1 MTLCEQCRAAPPF
14 FPGSRTSAGRY
25 CGDCLHE
32 KANLILD
39 VFQVINHYGVQEE
52 M

>member
-1 MTLCEQCRAAPPF
+1 MKLCEQCGQAPPF
-14 FPGSRTSAGRY
+14 FPGSRTSAGQF

-32 KANLILD
+32 KADLILD

-52 M
+52 T